1 MPTATGVLLDPAEF
15 DPAGFAPAGPRP
27 ADGARRPALPRAGA
41 PPHVWLVRA
50 QHHRAFVLG
59 SAPDVLD
66 AEERARAA
74 ALRVPA
80 DRECYLAT
88 HVALRLLLGAYL
100 ERPPREVPLTRVP
113 CPSCGGPHGRPSVAG
128 HPLHYSLSHSGS
140 LGLLAFA
147 ATPVGVDTETVPS
160 PAAVREASDALHP
173 RELAELALLP
183 AEARPPAF
191 SRAWV
196 RKEAYLKGLGIGLAD
211 DPASWYLGT
220 GVEPAEPPPG
230 WHLSDVAAPPGSTA
244 ALAWRGA
251 PGT

>member
-1 MPTATGVLLDPAEF
+1 MRTATGVLLDPVEF
-15 DPAGFAPAGPRP
+15 DPAGFAPAGTGP
-27 ADGARRPALPRAGA
+27 ADGARRPALPRTGE
-41 PPHVWLVRA
+41 PPHLWLVRA
-50 QHHRAFVLG
+50 ERHRAFVLF

-66 AEERARAA
+66 TEERTRAA

-88 HVALRLLLGAYL
+88 HVGLRLLLGAYL
-100 ERPPREVPLTRVP
+100 GLRPREVPLTRTP

-147 ATPVGVDTETVPS
+147 GTPVGVDTETVPA
-160 PAAVREASDALHP
+160 PAAVREASDAMHP
-173 RELAELALLP
+173 RELAELRLLP
-183 AEARPPAF
+183 EPARPLAF

-211 DPASWYLGT
+211 DPASWYVGT
-220 GVEPAEPPPG
+220 GTEPAEPSPG
-230 WHLSDVAAPPGSTA
+230 WQLADIAVARGSSA
-244 ALAWRGA
+244 AVAWR
-251 PGT
+251 